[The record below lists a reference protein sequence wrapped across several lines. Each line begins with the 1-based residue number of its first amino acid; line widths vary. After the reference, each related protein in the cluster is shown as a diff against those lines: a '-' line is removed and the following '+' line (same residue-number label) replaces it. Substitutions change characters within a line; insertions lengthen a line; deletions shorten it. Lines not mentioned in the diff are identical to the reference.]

1 MNTRKS
7 LFIGLLAAVIAAPA
21 FGQDYLT
28 KNSSGAASCEVH
40 FPADPLKQ
48 IRLVGAVATSD
59 KAASVLSIRTGATPY
74 TIGSSNAS
82 GGTIS
87 VTRTNGLAANDVLVI
102 VNANGT
108 HTSAV
113 IAAFANTTNITLV
126 ATNGVV
132 TLPGDEVYKMSAA
145 TTLKCGAATVN
156 YQGEA
161 IYSGTRGR
169 PVRVVLDGTS
179 ACSLDAITARYD

>member
-1 MNTRKS
+1 MNRS
-7 LFIGLLAAVIAAPA
+7 RNLLGLALAAIVAIPAAGA
-21 FGQDYLT
+21 DYVT
-28 KNSSGAASCEVH
+28 KNASGTTSCEVH
-40 FPADPLKQ
+40 FPADPQAQ
-48 IRLVGAVATSD
+48 IRLVGAIATSD
-59 KAASVLSIRTGATPY
+59 KAASVLSIRTGTTPY
-74 TIGSSNAS
+74 VIGSSNAS

-87 VTRTNGLAANDVLVI
+87 VTTTNGLAADDVLVI
-102 VNANGT
+102 VNADGT

-113 IAAFANTTNITLV
+113 IAAFLNTTNITLV

-145 TTLKCGAATVN
+145 TTLKCAAATVN

-161 IYSGTRGR
+161 IYSGNRGR

-179 ACSLDAITARYD
+179 ACSLDAITVRYD